1 MKMRRHRLLPLCA
14 LLGVLFAGLPLK
26 LDAQEAP
33 DSADLIF
40 LIDGSQ
46 NVGAANFP
54 YVRDW
59 VTRVIERLSVGR
71 DEIRVALVQ
80 YDNDPE
86 IKFFLN
92 SYYEKSS
99 VLEAVKGLTYSGG
112 DESNLGA
119 ALEEVAESLL
129 RESAGGRAEEGA
141 PQVLVII
148 SATVSSDDTGAG
160 HRALTRASVVTLG
173 VPIGD
178 DAAADLEEVATDKSF
193 VLKAD
198 SFRTLTTTDDP
209 LIGYITGLA
218 MRSIIFHNEFNEV
231 VTVGRRDIIFLI
243 DSTMGTAVINTVREF
258 IRRFVSPREIGPD
271 AVQVGIAQFTTDPR
285 LVMDLNSHGTKESLI
300 AGLTG
305 LRPRQGQ
312 NINIGAALNFVK
324 QSMLKADKGSRLSQ
338 GVPQLV
344 LLIVSKK
351 SSDGVEGPAQALQ
364 RMGVLTLAAGSRA
377 AAEEELNK
385 IAFSDRMVFMAKDFR
400 QLFRNGRE
408 ITDALST
415 LSGTVVI
422 ETPTDPVLEITTVQT
437 QRVFRDIVFLVDGSN
452 YIGSNNLPFVRDL
465 MINIVNQLD
474 ISPDRVQIGLMQFA
488 EQPRIEFYLNTY
500 NNKQDVVDKISQLR
514 LTGGSVLNTGA
525 AMNYAMNNMFQ
536 TTAGSRKLQK
546 AVQVL
551 ILITGGPP
559 QDNARSEAD
568 RLALEKILTFT
579 VSSGQADEEE
589 MQKIAFVPNLAYHE
603 RSFSDLPAMADV
615 IMPSLMTTV
624 GDIEVDETDVLSGAE
639 RDVAFLIDGTDSVRA
654 DFPYIRDFI
663 LKVIEPLD
671 IGIDRVRVTVVQHSE
686 RPTPV
691 FYLNTYQT
699 KEEVI
704 RAVRGMSLAGGR
716 SLNTGAALR
725 YMKAFAM
732 SDSNGSRAAQNV
744 PQFLIVLAADRSMD
758 SVKEPAGELK
768 TDGVVPF
775 GVGVKNADK
784 RQIEAIS
791 HNPSFA
797 FNVKEFSELGTIP
810 PKVNT
815 YVTMPKEQLA
825 VTLQQ
830 VQNDAVK
837 RDIVFLLDGSDN
849 TRDGFTDIKRFV
861 KLIVEHLYVDK
872 GLDRVSVVQFA
883 DSTKVNFHLNS
894 HKTKNDNLNAIDNLA
909 HKGGRQLNVGAALQF
924 VRHRIFT
931 SSMGSRRLEGVP
943 QILII
948 LTSKPSADSV
958 KGPAFALQEHEI
970 VAVGVGVGDAYLAD
984 LEMIAFKPGFI
995 YKVTDFSKLYLIQT
1009 QVLAALNIHKDNQEA
1024 ENGISDLV
1032 VDPFSNK
1039 RDIVFLLDGSDDSRN
1054 GLPAFRE
1061 FVRRMAEE
1069 LDVGEGRVR
1078 LAVVQYSNDAT
1089 AYFNLR
1095 THKTKKAVIYAIRA
1109 LRHKGG
1115 KTRNTGAALQF
1126 VQNHVFSASSGSRH
1140 LERIPQVL
1148 VLLSGGASSDDVS
1161 RAALNLKQFGVFSFA
1176 IGMKTADQ
1184 EELEKI
1190 SSSSRFLFYFP
1201 VFSELLSIQPEVAAF
1216 IKTKIQT
1223 QPPSGVVELESPQRD
1238 IVFLLDGSDDA
1249 LSGFPAMKTFV
1260 QQVVETLSVG
1270 ENKDRVS
1277 VVQYS
1282 QDQQTH
1288 FSLNTYMDKQDV
1300 LNAVRQLNHKGGQ
1313 PRNTGAA
1320 LDHVRRSAFAE
1331 SSGSRSKE
1339 GVPQIL
1345 ILLTGGR
1352 SREDVTRAAADLKK
1366 EKVVPF
1372 CVGTKTADILELQTI
1387 AHNPSYAFSVLTFD
1401 DIGSIH
1407 QQLVS
1412 LVKRVPRQQLREKA
1426 LSVLGST
1433 QQREFMQR
1441 DIVFLLDSSDEM
1453 LRDFILVRGFVEQ
1466 MVEKLNVDERQDQ
1479 VSVVQY
1485 SNEPSVEFLLNTYKT
1500 QQSVADRLK
1509 NLSHKG
1515 GSLRNTGAAL
1525 NYIKENVFTTSS
1537 GSRHQQGVLQTLV
1550 LLTSG
1555 RSSDDVRNAVENL
1568 KETGV
1573 MMFVVGIKNA
1583 DILEMQSISQEA
1595 SHAYLT
1601 VDSSDMSDIE
1611 QQILSSIE
1619 KSDKYVATTVSHDPS
1634 SRDVVFLI
1642 DGSDDSQR
1650 RFPDIIDFIQR
1661 LVTDLSIGIN
1671 RDRVAVVQYSNTAEI
1686 NFNLSRHVTKDD
1698 VLQAV
1703 YRLTHKGGYPKNI
1716 GAALQYVKDYAFT
1729 PESGSRIQQGAPQI
1743 LILLSGGRSADDIRT
1758 SVKMLK
1764 EMGVTIVAIGTSD
1777 ADTLELQT
1785 ISHEPKYALS
1795 VTDYEE
1801 LSTVKQDVWSL
1812 LREISHHVVH
1822 SLDFET
1828 SAPVEAD
1835 LQKADIVFLLDGS
1848 DNMQPNERLIL
1859 EFVIDFVKKLEI
1871 GPSKAQVALVQY
1883 STEPTTNFAL
1893 NTYSVKEDAL
1903 NHLSIV
1909 KLKGGGTVNTGRA
1922 IDFVKNTVFTASSGS
1937 RVQQGV
1943 PQVLI
1948 LASGKKSEDDV
1959 FEPVERLKNA
1969 GIALFAVGV
1978 NTADWVEME
1987 QLAPGAWYFVKESS
2001 DFPVVRQQVSS
2012 VTATFRGSMSP
2023 GVVDTAKKDIVFL
2036 LDGSDGTRN
2045 GFPAMRD
2052 FVEKVVEKL
2061 NVGENKDRVS
2071 VVQFSR
2077 DAEVHFYLNT
2087 YNTRED
2093 IVDAVRGLRHR
2104 GGRPLNTG
2112 AALQYVRGN
2121 VFTNASGSRH
2131 LQGVP
2136 QMLIL
2141 LTGGRSFDNVDAPA
2155 SALKQ
2160 QGIIV
2165 IGIGTRTS
2173 DNRELQKLSYEP
2185 DYALSV
2191 SEFTDLPSV
2200 QEQLSSVMSTV
2211 LVRATTLAPT
2221 VTVVKKQP
2229 GRDVVFLLDGSD
2241 GTRTGFPAM
2250 QDFVQRVVETLSV
2263 DDNKDRVSVVQYSRD
2278 PAVQFYLNTY
2288 MTKGQILDAVRGL
2301 RHKGGRPLNTG
2312 AALQYLRDNVFTTSA
2327 GSRQPEGVPQVL
2339 ILLSGGRSF
2348 DSVDA
2353 PAAALKQ
2360 MGVLIF
2366 AIGSGGSDSREL
2378 QKVSHD
2384 PSYALS
2390 VSEFTD
2396 LPSVQQQ
2403 LQASV
2408 EAVVIEVTPESPTV
2422 HVDTAKKDIVFLLDG
2437 SDGTRNGFPAMRDF
2451 VEKVVEKLNV
2461 GENKD
2466 RVSVVQFSRD
2476 AEVHFYLNTYN
2487 TREDIVDAVRGLRHR
2502 GGRPLNTGAALQ
2514 YVRGN
2519 VFTNASGSRHLQGV
2533 PQMLILLTGGRS
2545 FDNVEAPASA
2555 LKQQGI
2561 IVIGIG
2567 TRTSDNRELQKL
2579 SYEPDYALS
2588 VSEFTDLPSVQEQL
2602 SSVMSTV
2609 LVRATTLAPT
2619 VTVVKKQ
2626 PGRDVVFLLDG
2637 SDGTRT
2643 GFSAMRDFVQ
2653 RVVETLSVDD
2663 NKDRVSVVQYSRD
2676 PAVQFYLNTYMT
2688 KGQILDAVRGLRHK
2702 GGRPLN
2708 TGAALQYL
2716 RDNVFTTSA
2725 GSRQPEG
2732 VPQVLILLSGGRS
2745 FDSVDAPAAALK
2757 QMGVLIF
2764 AIGSGGSD
2772 SRELQKV
2779 SHDPSYALSV
2789 SEFTDLPSVQQ
2800 QLQASV
2806 EAVVIEVTPESPTVH
2821 VDTAK
2826 KDIVFLLDGSD
2837 GTRNGFPAMR
2847 DFVEKVVEKLN
2858 VGENKDRVSVVQFS
2872 RDAEVHFYLNTYNT
2886 REDIVDAV
2894 RGLRHRG
2901 GRPLNTGAALQ
2912 YVRGNVFTNASGSRH
2927 LQGVPQMLI
2936 LLTGGRSFDNVDAPA
2951 SALKQQGIIVI
2962 GIGTRTSDN
2971 RELQKLSYEP
2981 DYALSVSEFTDLPS
2995 VQEQLSSVMSTVL
3008 VRATPLAPTVTVVKK
3023 QPGRDVV
3030 FLLDGSDGTRTGF
3043 SAMRDFVQRVV
3054 ETLSVDDNK
3063 DRVSVVQ
3070 YSRDPAV
3077 QFYLNTYMTK
3087 GQILDAVRGL
3097 RHKGGRPLNTGAAL
3111 QYLRDNVFTT
3121 SAGSRQPEGV
3131 PQVLI
3136 LLSGGRS
3143 FDSVD
3148 APAAALKQMG
3158 VLIFAIGSGGSDSR
3172 ELQKVSHDP
3181 SYALSVSEFTDLPSV
3196 QQQLQ
3201 ASVEAVVIE
3210 VTPESPTVHVDTAK
3224 KDIVFLL
3231 DGSDGTRNGFPA
3243 MRDFV
3248 EKVVEKLNV
3257 GENKDRVSV
3266 VQFSRDAEVHFY
3278 LNTYNT
3284 REDIVDAV
3292 RGLRHRGGRPL
3303 NTGAALQYVRGNV
3316 FTNASGSR
3324 HLQGVPQMLILLT
3337 GGRSFD
3343 NVDAPAS
3350 ALKQQGI
3357 IVIGIGTRT
3366 SDNRELQKLSY
3377 EPDYALSVSEF
3388 TDLPS
3393 VQEQL
3398 SSVMSTVLVKA
3409 TSMAPTVTVVKKQPG
3424 RDVVFL
3430 LDGSDG
3436 TRTGFPAMQDFVQR
3450 VVETLSV
3457 DDNKDRVSVVQYSR
3471 DPAVQFYLNTYMTK
3485 GQILD
3490 AVRGLRHK
3498 GGRPLNTGAALQYLR
3513 DNVFT
3518 TSAGSRQPEGVPQV
3532 LILLSG
3538 GRSFDSV
3545 DAPAAAL
3552 KQMGVL
3558 IFAIGSGGS
3567 DSREL
3572 QKVSHDPSYALSV
3585 SEFTDLPSV
3594 QQQLQ
3599 ASVEAVVIEVT
3610 PESPTVHVDT
3620 AKKDIVFLLDGSD
3633 GTRNGFPA
3641 MRDFVEKVVEK
3652 LNVGENKDRVSVV
3665 QFSRDAEVH
3674 FYLNTYNTR
3683 EDIVDAVRGLRHR
3696 GGRPLNTGAALQY
3709 VRGNVFTNASGSRH
3723 LQGVPQMLI
3732 LLTGGRSFDNVD
3744 APASALKQ
3752 QGIIVIGIGTRTSDN
3767 RELQKL
3773 SYEPDYA
3780 LSVSEFTD
3788 LPSVQEQLSSVMS
3801 TVLVRATPLAPTVTV
3816 VKKQPGRDVVF
3827 LVDGSDGT
3835 RTGFSAMRG
3844 FVQRVVET
3852 LSVDDNKDRV
3862 SVVQYSRDPAVQF
3875 YLNTYMTK
3883 GQILDAVRGL
3893 RHKGGRPLNT
3903 GAALQYLRDN
3913 VFTTSAGSRQPEGVP
3928 QVLILLSGGRSFD
3941 SVDAP
3946 AAALKQMGVLIFAI
3960 GSGGSDSRELQKVSH
3975 DPSYALSVSEFT
3987 DLPSV
3992 QQQLQAS
3999 VEAVVIEVTP
4009 ESPTVHVDTAKKDIV
4024 FLLDGSDGTRNGFP
4038 AMRDFVEKVVEK
4050 LNVGEN
4056 KDRVS
4061 VVQFSRDAEVHFYL
4075 NTYNTREDIVDAV
4088 RGLRHRG
4095 GRPLN
4100 TGAALQYV
4108 RGNVFT
4114 NASGSRHLQGVP
4126 QMLILLTGG
4135 RSFDNVDAPA
4145 SALKQQGIIV
4155 IGIGTRTSD
4164 NRELQKLSYEPDYA
4178 LSVSEFT
4185 DLPSVQE
4192 QLSSV
4197 MSTVLVKAT
4206 SMAPTVTVVKKQ
4218 PGRDV
4223 VFLLDGSDGTRTGF
4237 SAMRD
4242 FVQRVVETL
4251 SVDDNKDRVSVV
4263 QYSRDPAVQFYLNTY
4278 MTKGQILDAV
4288 RGLRHKGGRPLNTG
4302 AALQYLRDNV
4312 FTTSAG
4318 SRQPEGVPQVL
4329 ILLSGGRSFDSVDAP
4344 AAALKQMGVL
4354 IFAIGSGG
4362 SDSRE
4367 LQKVSHD
4374 PSYALSVS
4382 EFTDLPSVQQQLQ
4395 ASVEAVVIE
4404 VTPESP
4410 TVHVDTAKKDIVFL
4424 LDGSD
4429 GTRNG
4434 FPAMRDFVEKVVEK
4448 LNVGENKDRVS
4459 VVQFSRDA
4467 EVHFYLNTY
4476 NTRED
4481 IVDAVRGLRHRGG
4494 RPLNTGAAL
4503 QYVRG
4508 NVFTNASGSRH
4519 LQGVPQMLILLTGG
4533 RSFDNVDA
4541 PASALKQQGIIV
4553 IGIGTRTSD
4562 NRELQKLSYEPDYAL
4577 SVSEFTDLPSVQEQ
4591 LSSVM
4596 STVLVRATS
4605 MAPTVTVVKK
4615 QPGRDVVF
4623 LVDGSDG
4630 TRTGFS
4636 AMRGFVQRVVE
4647 TLSVDDNKDRVS
4659 VVQYSRDPA
4668 VQFYLN
4674 TYMTKGQILDA
4685 VRGLRHKGGRPL
4697 NTGAALQYLRDNVFT
4712 TSAGSRQPEGV
4723 PQVLILLS
4731 GGRSFDSVDAPA
4743 AALKQMGVLIFA
4755 IGSGGSDSRE
4765 LQKVS
4770 HDPSYALSVSE
4781 FTDLPSV
4788 QQQLQASVE
4797 AVVIEVTPESPTVH
4811 VDTAKKDIVF
4821 LLDGSDGTRNGFPAM
4836 RDFVEKVVEKLN
4848 VGENKDR
4855 VSVVQFSRDA
4865 EVHFYLNTY
4874 NTREDIVD
4882 AVRGLRHRGGDPS
4895 NGAALHTWG
4904 QCLYKPFGEQ
4914 TSARCPQMLILL
4926 IWWKVF

>member
-1 MKMRRHRLLPLCA
+1 
-14 LLGVLFAGLPLK
+14 
-26 LDAQEAP
+26 
-33 DSADLIF
+33 
-40 LIDGSQ
+40 
-46 NVGAANFP
+46 
-54 YVRDW
+54 
-59 VTRVIERLSVGR
+59 
-71 DEIRVALVQ
+71 
-80 YDNDPE
+80 
-86 IKFFLN
+86 
-92 SYYEKSS
+92 
-99 VLEAVKGLTYSGG
+99 
-112 DESNLGA
+112 
-119 ALEEVAESLL
+119 
-129 RESAGGRAEEGA
+129 
-141 PQVLVII
+141 
-148 SATVSSDDTGAG
+148 
-160 HRALTRASVVTLG
+160 
-173 VPIGD
+173 
-178 DAAADLEEVATDKSF
+178 
-193 VLKAD
+193 
-198 SFRTLTTTDDP
+198 
-209 LIGYITGLA
+209 
-218 MRSIIFHNEFNEV
+218 
-231 VTVGRRDIIFLI
+231 
-243 DSTMGTAVINTVREF
+243 MGTAVINNVREF
-258 IRRFVSPREIGPD
+258 IRRFVSTREIGPD

-300 AGLTG
+300 AGLTA

-312 NINIGAALNFVK
+312 NINIGAALNFVQ

-338 GVPQLV
+338 DIPQLV
-344 LLIVSKK
+344 MLIVSKK
-351 SSDGVEGPAQALQ
+351 SSDSVEGPAQALQ

-385 IAFSDRMVFMAKDFR
+385 IAFSDRVVFMAKDFR

-422 ETPTDPVLEITTVQT
+422 ETPMDPVQK

-474 ISPDRVQIGLMQFA
+474 ISPDQVQIGLMQFA

-568 RLALEKILTFT
+568 RLALENILTFT
-579 VSSGQADEEE
+579 VSSGQADKEE

-615 IMPSLMTTV
+615 IMPSLITTV
-624 GDIEVDETDVLSGAE
+624 GDISVGETDGLSGAE

-671 IGIDRVRVTVVQHSE
+671 IGMDRVRVTVVQHSE
-686 RPTPV
+686 TPTPV

-699 KEEVI
+699 REEVI
-704 RAVRGMSLAGGR
+704 RAVRGMVLAGGR
-716 SLNTGAALR
+716 TLNTGAALR
-725 YMKAFAM
+725 YMKATAM
-732 SDSNGSRAAQNV
+732 SDSHGSRAAQNV

-815 YVTMPKEQLA
+815 YVTLPKDQLA

-830 VQNDAVK
+830 VQNDAVE

-909 HKGGRQLNVGAALQF
+909 HKGGRRLNVGAALQF
-924 VRHRIFT
+924 VRHRVFT

-970 VAVGVGVGDAYLAD
+970 VAVGVGVGDANLAD

-995 YKVTDFSKLYLIQT
+995 YKVTDFSKLNLIQT
-1009 QVLAALNIHKDNQEA
+1009 QVLAALNIHKDNQETK
-1024 ENGISDLV
+1024 NGISDLV
-1032 VDPFSNK
+1032 
-1039 RDIVFLLDGSDDSRN
+1039 VFLLDGSDDSRN

-1069 LDVGEGRVR
+1069 LDVGEGSVR
-1078 LAVVQYSNDAT
+1078 LAVVQYSDDAT

-1095 THKTKKAVIYAIRA
+1095 THKTRKAVIYAIRA

-1140 LERIPQVL
+1140 LERVPQVL
-1148 VLLSGGASSDDVS
+1148 VLLTGGASSDD
-1161 RAALNLKQFGVFSFA
+1161 
-1176 IGMKTADQ
+1176 
-1184 EELEKI
+1184 
-1190 SSSSRFLFYFP
+1190 
-1201 VFSELLSIQPEVAAF
+1201 PEVAAF
-1216 IKTKIQT
+1216 IKTEIQI
-1223 QPPSGVVELESPQRD
+1223 QPPFGV
-1238 IVFLLDGSDDA
+1238 G
-1249 LSGFPAMKTFV
+1249 
-1260 QQVVETLSVG
+1260 
-1270 ENKDRVS
+1270 
-1277 VVQYS
+1277 
-1282 QDQQTH
+1282 
-1288 FSLNTYMDKQDV
+1288 
-1300 LNAVRQLNHKGGQ
+1300 
-1313 PRNTGAA
+1313 
-1320 LDHVRRSAFAE
+1320 
-1331 SSGSRSKE
+1331 
-1339 GVPQIL
+1339 
-1345 ILLTGGR
+1345 
-1352 SREDVTRAAADLKK
+1352 KK
-1366 EKVVPF
+1366 
-1372 CVGTKTADILELQTI
+1372 
-1387 AHNPSYAFSVLTFD
+1387 Y
-1401 DIGSIH
+1401 
-1407 QQLVS
+1407 
-1412 LVKRVPRQQLREKA
+1412 
-1426 LSVLGST
+1426 
-1433 QQREFMQR
+1433 
-1441 DIVFLLDSSDEM
+1441 
-1453 LRDFILVRGFVEQ
+1453 
-1466 MVEKLNVDERQDQ
+1466 
-1479 VSVVQY
+1479 
-1485 SNEPSVEFLLNTYKT
+1485 
-1500 QQSVADRLK
+1500 
-1509 NLSHKG
+1509 
-1515 GSLRNTGAAL
+1515 
-1525 NYIKENVFTTSS
+1525 
-1537 GSRHQQGVLQTLV
+1537 
-1550 LLTSG
+1550 
-1555 RSSDDVRNAVENL
+1555 
-1568 KETGV
+1568 
-1573 MMFVVGIKNA
+1573 
-1583 DILEMQSISQEA
+1583 
-1595 SHAYLT
+1595 
-1601 VDSSDMSDIE
+1601 
-1611 QQILSSIE
+1611 
-1619 KSDKYVATTVSHDPS
+1619 
-1634 SRDVVFLI
+1634 
-1642 DGSDDSQR
+1642 DSQR
-1650 RFPDIIDFIQR
+1650 RFPDIIDFISR

-1686 NFNLSRHVTKDD
+1686 NFNLSRYVTKDD

-1743 LILLSGGRSADDIRT
+1743 LILLSGGRSGDDIRT

-1801 LSTVKQDVWSL
+1801 LSTVEQDVWSL

-1822 SLDFET
+1822 S
-1828 SAPVEAD
+1828 
-1835 LQKADIVFLLDGS
+1835 
-1848 DNMQPNERLIL
+1848 
-1859 EFVIDFVKKLEI
+1859 IDF
-1871 GPSKAQVALVQY
+1871 
-1883 STEPTTNFAL
+1883 
-1893 NTYSVKEDAL
+1893 
-1903 NHLSIV
+1903 
-1909 KLKGGGTVNTGRA
+1909 
-1922 IDFVKNTVFTASSGS
+1922 
-1937 RVQQGV
+1937 
-1943 PQVLI
+1943 
-1948 LASGKKSEDDV
+1948 
-1959 FEPVERLKNA
+1959 
-1969 GIALFAVGV
+1969 
-1978 NTADWVEME
+1978 
-1987 QLAPGAWYFVKESS
+1987 
-2001 DFPVVRQQVSS
+2001 
-2012 VTATFRGSMSP
+2012 
-2023 GVVDTAKKDIVFL
+2023 VDTAKNDIVFL

-2093 IVDAVRGLRHR
+2093 IVDAIRGLRHR

-2173 DNRELQKLSYEP
+2173 DSRELQKLSYEP
-2185 DYALSV
+2185 NYALSV

-2200 QEQLSSVMSTV
+2200 QEELSSVMSTV
-2211 LVRATTLAPT
+2211 LVRATPLAPT

-2250 QDFVQRVVETLSV
+2250 RDFVQRVIETLSV
-2263 DDNKDRVSVVQYSRD
+2263 DDKKDRVSVVQYSRD

-2288 MTKGQILDAVRGL
+2288 MTKGQILDAVKGL

-2348 DSVDA
+2348 DSVDG

-2422 HVDTAKKDIVFLLDG
+2422 HGFYFFSSYLFPVDTAKKDIVFLLDG

-2451 VEKVVEKLNV
+2451 VEKVIEKHNI

-2487 TREDIVDAVRGLRHR
+2487 TREDIVDA
-2502 GGRPLNTGAALQ
+2502 
-2514 YVRGN
+2514 
-2519 VFTNASGSRHLQGV
+2519 
-2533 PQMLILLTGGRS
+2533 I
-2545 FDNVEAPASA
+2545 
-2555 LKQQGI
+2555 
-2561 IVIGIG
+2561 
-2567 TRTSDNRELQKL
+2567 
-2579 SYEPDYALS
+2579 
-2588 VSEFTDLPSVQEQL
+2588 
-2602 SSVMSTV
+2602 
-2609 LVRATTLAPT
+2609 
-2619 VTVVKKQ
+2619 
-2626 PGRDVVFLLDG
+2626 
-2637 SDGTRT
+2637 
-2643 GFSAMRDFVQ
+2643 
-2653 RVVETLSVDD
+2653 
-2663 NKDRVSVVQYSRD
+2663 
-2676 PAVQFYLNTYMT
+2676 
-2688 KGQILDAVRGLRHK
+2688 
-2702 GGRPLN
+2702 
-2708 TGAALQYL
+2708 
-2716 RDNVFTTSA
+2716 
-2725 GSRQPEG
+2725 
-2732 VPQVLILLSGGRS
+2732 
-2745 FDSVDAPAAALK
+2745 
-2757 QMGVLIF
+2757 
-2764 AIGSGGSD
+2764 
-2772 SRELQKV
+2772 
-2779 SHDPSYALSV
+2779 
-2789 SEFTDLPSVQQ
+2789 
-2800 QLQASV
+2800 
-2806 EAVVIEVTPESPTVH
+2806 
-2821 VDTAK
+2821 
-2826 KDIVFLLDGSD
+2826 
-2837 GTRNGFPAMR
+2837 
-2847 DFVEKVVEKLN
+2847 
-2858 VGENKDRVSVVQFS
+2858 
-2872 RDAEVHFYLNTYNT
+2872 
-2886 REDIVDAV
+2886 

-2962 GIGTRTSDN
+2962 GIGTRTSDS

-2981 DYALSVSEFTDLPS
+2981 NYALSVSEFTDLPS
-2995 VQEQLSSVMSTVL
+2995 VQEELSSVMSTVL

-3043 SAMRDFVQRVV
+3043 PAMRDFVQRVI
-3054 ETLSVDDNK
+3054 ETLSVDDKK

-3087 GQILDAVRGL
+3087 GQILDAVKGL

-3148 APAAALKQMG
+3148 GPAAALKQMG

-3210 VTPESPTVHVDTAK
+3210 VTPESPTVHGFYFFSSYLFPVDTAK

-3284 REDIVDAV
+3284 REDIVDAI

-3366 SDNRELQKLSY
+3366 SDSRELQKLSY
-3377 EPDYALSVSEF
+3377 EPNYALSVSEF

-3398 SSVMSTVLVKA
+3398 SSVMSTVLVRA
-3409 TSMAPTVTVVKKQPG
+3409 TPLAPTVTVVKKQPG

-3436 TRTGFPAMQDFVQR
+3436 TRTGFPAMRDFVQR
-3450 VVETLSV
+3450 VIETLSV
-3457 DDNKDRVSVVQYSR
+3457 DDKKDRVSVVQYSR

-3490 AVRGLRHK
+3490 AVKGLRHK

-3545 DAPAAAL
+3545 DGPAAAL

-3610 PESPTVHVDT
+3610 PESPTVH
-3620 AKKDIVFLLDGSD
+3620 G
-3633 GTRNGFPA
+3633 
-3641 MRDFVEKVVEK
+3641 M
-3652 LNVGENKDRVSVV
+3652 
-3665 QFSRDAEVH
+3665 
-3674 FYLNTYNTR
+3674 
-3683 EDIVDAVRGLRHR
+3683 
-3696 GGRPLNTGAALQY
+3696 
-3709 VRGNVFTNASGSRH
+3709 
-3723 LQGVPQMLI
+3723 
-3732 LLTGGRSFDNVD
+3732 
-3744 APASALKQ
+3744 
-3752 QGIIVIGIGTRTSDN
+3752 
-3767 RELQKL
+3767 
-3773 SYEPDYA
+3773 
-3780 LSVSEFTD
+3780 
-3788 LPSVQEQLSSVMS
+3788 LSSMS
-3801 TVLVRATPLAPTVTV
+3801 
-3816 VKKQPGRDVVF
+3816 
-3827 LVDGSDGT
+3827 S
-3835 RTGFSAMRG
+3835 
-3844 FVQRVVET
+3844 
-3852 LSVDDNKDRV
+3852 
-3862 SVVQYSRDPAVQF
+3862 
-3875 YLNTYMTK
+3875 
-3883 GQILDAVRGL
+3883 
-3893 RHKGGRPLNT
+3893 
-3903 GAALQYLRDN
+3903 
-3913 VFTTSAGSRQPEGVP
+3913 
-3928 QVLILLSGGRSFD
+3928 
-3941 SVDAP
+3941 
-3946 AAALKQMGVLIFAI
+3946 
-3960 GSGGSDSRELQKVSH
+3960 
-3975 DPSYALSVSEFT
+3975 
-3987 DLPSV
+3987 
-3992 QQQLQAS
+3992 
-3999 VEAVVIEVTP
+3999 
-4009 ESPTVHVDTAKKDIV
+4009 
-4024 FLLDGSDGTRNGFP
+4024 
-4038 AMRDFVEKVVEK
+4038 
-4050 LNVGEN
+4050 
-4056 KDRVS
+4056 
-4061 VVQFSRDAEVHFYL
+4061 
-4075 NTYNTREDIVDAV
+4075 
-4088 RGLRHRG
+4088 
-4095 GRPLN
+4095 
-4100 TGAALQYV
+4100 
-4108 RGNVFT
+4108 
-4114 NASGSRHLQGVP
+4114 
-4126 QMLILLTGG
+4126 
-4135 RSFDNVDAPA
+4135 
-4145 SALKQQGIIV
+4145 
-4155 IGIGTRTSD
+4155 
-4164 NRELQKLSYEPDYA
+4164 
-4178 LSVSEFT
+4178 
-4185 DLPSVQE
+4185 
-4192 QLSSV
+4192 
-4197 MSTVLVKAT
+4197 
-4206 SMAPTVTVVKKQ
+4206 
-4218 PGRDV
+4218 
-4223 VFLLDGSDGTRTGF
+4223 
-4237 SAMRD
+4237 
-4242 FVQRVVETL
+4242 
-4251 SVDDNKDRVSVV
+4251 
-4263 QYSRDPAVQFYLNTY
+4263 
-4278 MTKGQILDAV
+4278 
-4288 RGLRHKGGRPLNTG
+4288 
-4302 AALQYLRDNV
+4302 
-4312 FTTSAG
+4312 
-4318 SRQPEGVPQVL
+4318 
-4329 ILLSGGRSFDSVDAP
+4329 
-4344 AAALKQMGVL
+4344 
-4354 IFAIGSGG
+4354 
-4362 SDSRE
+4362 
-4367 LQKVSHD
+4367 
-4374 PSYALSVS
+4374 
-4382 EFTDLPSVQQQLQ
+4382 
-4395 ASVEAVVIE
+4395 
-4404 VTPESP
+4404 
-4410 TVHVDTAKKDIVFL
+4410 
-4424 LDGSD
+4424 
-4429 GTRNG
+4429 
-4434 FPAMRDFVEKVVEK
+4434 
-4448 LNVGENKDRVS
+4448 
-4459 VVQFSRDA
+4459 
-4467 EVHFYLNTY
+4467 
-4476 NTRED
+4476 
-4481 IVDAVRGLRHRGG
+4481 
-4494 RPLNTGAAL
+4494 
-4503 QYVRG
+4503 
-4508 NVFTNASGSRH
+4508 
-4519 LQGVPQMLILLTGG
+4519 
-4533 RSFDNVDA
+4533 
-4541 PASALKQQGIIV
+4541 
-4553 IGIGTRTSD
+4553 
-4562 NRELQKLSYEPDYAL
+4562 
-4577 SVSEFTDLPSVQEQ
+4577 
-4591 LSSVM
+4591 
-4596 STVLVRATS
+4596 
-4605 MAPTVTVVKK
+4605 
-4615 QPGRDVVF
+4615 
-4623 LVDGSDG
+4623 
-4630 TRTGFS
+4630 
-4636 AMRGFVQRVVE
+4636 
-4647 TLSVDDNKDRVS
+4647 
-4659 VVQYSRDPA
+4659 
-4668 VQFYLN
+4668 
-4674 TYMTKGQILDA
+4674 
-4685 VRGLRHKGGRPL
+4685 
-4697 NTGAALQYLRDNVFT
+4697 
-4712 TSAGSRQPEGV
+4712 
-4723 PQVLILLS
+4723 
-4731 GGRSFDSVDAPA
+4731 
-4743 AALKQMGVLIFA
+4743 
-4755 IGSGGSDSRE
+4755 
-4765 LQKVS
+4765 
-4770 HDPSYALSVSE
+4770 
-4781 FTDLPSV
+4781 
-4788 QQQLQASVE
+4788 
-4797 AVVIEVTPESPTVH
+4797 
-4811 VDTAKKDIVF
+4811 
-4821 LLDGSDGTRNGFPAM
+4821 
-4836 RDFVEKVVEKLN
+4836 
-4848 VGENKDR
+4848 
-4855 VSVVQFSRDA
+4855 
-4865 EVHFYLNTY
+4865 
-4874 NTREDIVD
+4874 
-4882 AVRGLRHRGGDPS
+4882 
-4895 NGAALHTWG
+4895 W
-4904 QCLYKPFGEQ
+4904 
-4914 TSARCPQMLILL
+4914 
-4926 IWWKVF
+4926 